1 MFYHTIK
8 SGESK
13 KIHPEEFIQWLDL
26 ENIEYSLDS
35 LYAHWDYIENDILSE
50 IGGSAFN
57 KNMNYKIKAL
67 KDAQILKAIELLS
80 VPNYKI
86 D

>member
-1 MFYHTIK
+1 MN
-8 SGESK
+8 
-13 KIHPEEFIQWLDL
+13 WLDL
-26 ENIEYSLDS
+26 ENIEYNKDS

-50 IGGSAFN
+50 IGGSIFD

-67 KDAQILKAIELLS
+67 KDAQILKAIEILDA
-80 VPNYKI
+80 PDYKI